1 MRSSGSGA
9 TRSGWMCREPSRSQQ
24 PGDRRQ
30 EKPAC
35 PPKPPDRRSLGGGG
49 WRRRESLAAFLQK
62 CSNGPASRL
71 AESSRS
77 ALDSLLTVLLAPA
90 CPLCQTLLD
99 RPTRGLVCPA
109 CWDAVPRLTPP
120 VCDRCGDPLPSWR
133 VISQQCVRCPRCRR
147 SPSALDRGRAVGP
160 YESTL
165 RRLVHLFKYDRRH
178 TLAAP
183 LGTLMRQ
190 HGTDLLA
197 DADCVVP
204 VPLHPR
210 RRRARGFNQ
219 AAELAAHLGPPVV
232 HALRR
237 TVATPPPNGPTRGT
251 APWERPG
258 GVCAGPDATKMERAG
273 GQGRR
278 AAGRLCRAGRRRRDN
293 RGHARSV
300 CPRATWV
307 RRCRSAGA
315 HAGESRSPRIAL
327 ISAAMSALSRSPSTR
342 TQPACSA

>member
-1 MRSSGSGA
+1 MVTIRPPSAGA
-9 TRSGWMCREPSRSQQ
+9 T
-24 PGDRRQ
+24 
-30 EKPAC
+30 A
-35 PPKPPDRRSLGGGG
+35 
-49 WRRRESLAAFLQK
+49 
-62 CSNGPASRL
+62 RL
-71 AESSRS
+71 AWT
-77 ALDSLLTVLLAPA
+77 AHWGLDSLLAVLLAPA
-90 CPLCQTLLD
+90 CPLCHTLLD

-160 YESTL
+160 YERTL

-237 TVATPPPNGPTRGT
+237 TVATPPQTGLPAAQRHGNVRGVFAPARTQHGWRGWRTRGDGLQGACVVLVDDVAT
-251 APWERPG
+251 TGATLEACARVLRG
-258 GVCAGPDATKMERAG
+258 CGVGEVRALTLA
-273 GQGRR
+273 RVV
-278 AAGRLCRAGRRRRDN
+278 RRDISQRRN
-293 RGHARSV
+293 RHA
-300 CPRATWV
+300 
-307 RRCRSAGA
+307 
-315 HAGESRSPRIAL
+315 
-327 ISAAMSALSRSPSTR
+327 
-342 TQPACSA
+342 

>member
-1 MRSSGSGA
+1 MVTIRPPSAGA
-9 TRSGWMCREPSRSQQ
+9 T
-24 PGDRRQ
+24 
-30 EKPAC
+30 A
-35 PPKPPDRRSLGGGG
+35 
-49 WRRRESLAAFLQK
+49 
-62 CSNGPASRL
+62 RL
-71 AESSRS
+71 AWT
-77 ALDSLLTVLLAPA
+77 AHWGLLAVLLAPA
-90 CPLCQTLLD
+90 CPLCHTLLD

-160 YESTL
+160 YERTL

-210 RRRARGFNQ
+210 RRRGARLQPGGR
-219 AAELAAHLGPPVV
+219 AGCASGTASGPPTPP
-232 HALRR
+232 HRR
-237 TVATPPPNGPTRGT
+237 DAPPNGPARGT
-251 APWERPG
+251 APWERPWSL
-258 GVCAGPDATKMERAG
+258 CAGPDATKVEG
-273 GQGRR
+273 VEGQGRR

-293 RGHARSV
+293 RGHARGV
-300 CPRATWV
+300 CPCATWV
-307 RRCRSAGA
+307 RRWRSAGA

-327 ISAAMSALSRSPSTR
+327 ISAATSALPRSPSTR